1 MEFST
6 IQLTGHHG
14 TEAPRS
20 TELGDLVV
28 GCGDTDD
35 AAAAAAL
42 REEGGTGPRPNQR
55 STPFRRASLSSG
67 VPVADGHSARREGK
81 VGNAAVVLSTPS
93 ARKRCYAEKRQNKQV
108 LRLPSPTFARSG
120 ACVRACAFSCVCCSG
135 VVPVTTSPTTA
146 PRLRQRSPA
155 SLTCVGDYERF
166 PQASL
171 DPIIKLPP
179 FTSAVCV
186 ERIRFAFRSGRS
198 AT

>member
-6 IQLTGHHG
+6 IQLTGHDG

-35 AAAAAAL
+35 AAAAAAAQ

-81 VGNAAVVLSTPS
+81 VGIAA
-93 ARKRCYAEKRQNKQV
+93 
-108 LRLPSPTFARSG
+108 G
-120 ACVRACAFSCVCCSG
+120 GG
-135 VVPVTTSPTTA
+135 VVNAVSEKTL
-146 PRLRQRSPA
+146 LRREK
-155 SLTCVGDYERF
+155 T
-166 PQASL
+166 
-171 DPIIKLPP
+171 K
-179 FTSAVCV
+179 
-186 ERIRFAFRSGRS
+186 
-198 AT
+198 